1 MPTELI
7 VAMDLHSA
15 KEAENIV
22 DNLVPEVRFFKVGST
37 LFTRAGKRVVEYIKS
52 KGAGV
57 FLDLKFFD
65 IPHQVQNA
73 CRAAGEIGVD
83 MLTVH
88 AIGGREMI
96 RAALEGIKEAGSE
109 TLVLGVTI
117 LTSMNDT
124 ILKNEMRINKSSD
137 EMVSFLAKQA
147 YEEGLR
153 GFVCSPFEIEALKN
167 ALPDITLVT
176 PGVRMAG
183 EQKGDQ
189 KRVMTPGEATRHG
202 SDYLVMG
209 RSVYQAPDMKAAV
222 REIRKE
228 IEAVR
233 I

>member
-7 VAMDLHSA
+7 VALDVHSE
-15 KEAENIV
+15 KEARNIV
-22 DNLVPEVRFFKVGST
+22 DSLVPDVRFFKVGST
-37 LFTRAGKRVVEYIKS
+37 LFTREGKRVVEYIKS
-52 KGAGV
+52 KGAAV

-65 IPHQVQNA
+65 IPHQVQHA
-73 CRAAGEIGVD
+73 CRAAGEMGVD
-83 MLTVH
+83 MLTIH

-96 RAALEGIKEAGSE
+96 RAALQGVREAGSQ

-117 LTSMNDT
+117 LTSMNDA

-137 EMVSFLAKQA
+137 EMVTFLAKQA

-153 GFVCSPFEIEALKN
+153 GFVCSPFEIEALKST
-167 ALPDITLVT
+167 LSDIILVT

-189 KRVMTPGEATRHG
+189 KRVMTPGEAAGRG

-209 RSVYQAPDMKAAV
+209 RSVYQALDMKAAV
-222 REIRKE
+222 QEIRKE
-228 IEAVR
+228 IEMAES
-233 I
+233 